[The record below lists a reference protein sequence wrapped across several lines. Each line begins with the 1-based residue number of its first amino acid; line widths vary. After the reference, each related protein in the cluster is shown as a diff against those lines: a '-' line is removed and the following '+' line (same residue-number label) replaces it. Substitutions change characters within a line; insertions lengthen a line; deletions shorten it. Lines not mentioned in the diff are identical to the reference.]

1 MVAVRLDNLF
11 NPGGIRHHFLAE
23 RPAVFRIRHI
33 RVQKPAHKQYRIAG
47 GGKLADMVQ
56 GIVGESERGILIQ
69 MIDPLAFF
77 PGFQYNAGKGPRSVR
92 TEGAFYG
99 KGHK

>member
-33 RVQKPAHKQYRIAG
+33 RVQKPAHKQYRNPG
-47 GGKLADMVQ
+47 TGKLPDMVQ
-56 GIVGESERGILIQ
+56 GIVGEAERGILIQ
-69 MIDPLAFF
+69 MINPLAFF
-77 PGFQYNAGKGPRSVR
+77 PAAGFSSAGSEPARP
-92 TEGAFYG
+92 
-99 KGHK
+99 